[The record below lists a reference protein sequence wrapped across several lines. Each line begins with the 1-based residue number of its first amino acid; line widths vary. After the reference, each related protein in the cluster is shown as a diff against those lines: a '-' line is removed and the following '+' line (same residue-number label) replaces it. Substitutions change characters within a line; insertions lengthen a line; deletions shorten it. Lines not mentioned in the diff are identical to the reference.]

1 MLPIEISRSEKRV
14 IDAADQIIV
23 ELLVD
28 DNLFWFDGHFSHQPI
43 LPGVAQLD
51 WVMHYGT
58 EILVPQGYHFS
69 AIENV
74 KFQRPVQPNNRL
86 RLTLRWSAFKQQLSF
101 TFHIVDSDED
111 RVASSGK
118 ITLIDHVVVTPCP

>member
-1 MLPIEISRSEKRV
+1 MLPIEIARSEKRV
-14 IDAADQIIV
+14 IDAADQIIL

-58 EILVPQGYHFS
+58 EILVPQ
-69 AIENV
+69 V
-74 KFQRPVQPNNRL
+74 LDR
-86 RLTLRWSAFKQQLSF
+86 
-101 TFHIVDSDED
+101 DED
-111 RVASSGK
+111 WVASSGK